1 MYTRIKCSYKRLNTL
16 SVQWEQD
23 RFLYLVRQFVGHISP
38 LGPQA
43 EALQRSFESS
53 SSCWRSVFSQTA
65 KNKMTLSPAVTAL
78 CENSNQVFLDA
89 AKLLLTYADN
99 IIRNP
104 NEEKYRSIRIGNPTF
119 STKLLPVKGAVECLF
134 EMGFEEAETHLVFP
148 PSASV
153 EQLKLIRESI
163 AAERDLRMSGE
174 RPVQPASQPAAASMS
189 APQTAAASCPSPAP
203 STQQP
208 SSLESSMSFFVTLQ
222 SNFQHVMQYE
232 NLELQLKA
240 RSIIPH
246 QQLSSAAEHQL
257 KELKEADPE
266 CKVGMEEC
274 LVLQLLRWFK
284 QDFFSW
290 VDCLPC
296 SQCGGPTTHRQA
308 LSPTAEELRWG
319 AQRVEN
325 HYCQSCQLS
334 TRFPRYNH
342 PEKLLETRR
351 GRCGEWANCFTLC
364 CRALGLEARYIWDS
378 TDHVWTEVYSVSQR
392 RWLHCD
398 SCENVCDKPLLYEV
412 GWGKKLAYVLAFSK
426 DQVVDVTWRYSCKHP
441 EVLSRRTRVKE
452 AWLLHTINGLNA
464 ARQQSLSPDRK
475 RELTERLLVELV
487 EFISPKK
494 PKPGELGGRN
504 SGSLAWRIARGETR
518 GADAKASTQAEAF
531 VFTPTEEEKKTRL
544 LHVRYSASTDQ
555 YCRVSNSSE
564 IIQSWDQCVWK
575 KDSVFRKV
583 ETDWKMAYIARTE
596 GFPVGRI
603 SWKFDLAPA
612 GFKIHSV
619 SVMARS
625 QTFHSGNVSWSLQ
638 SGQTT
643 TEFSGDG
650 QQQPFPSF
658 AGSSELIVAAE
669 LSGGDGDNSWQ
680 HSQLFRQAL
689 DEQEPSFEVIIQ
701 LQDA

>member
-1 MYTRIKCSYKRLNTL
+1 Y
-16 SVQWEQD
+16 
-23 RFLYLVRQFVGHISP
+23 
-38 LGPQA
+38 
-43 EALQRSFESS
+43 
-53 SSCWRSVFSQTA
+53 
-65 KNKMTLSPAVTAL
+65 
-78 CENSNQVFLDA
+78 
-89 AKLLLTYADN
+89 
-99 IIRNP
+99 P

-148 PSASV
+148 QSASV

-163 AAERDLRMSGE
+163 AAERDLRMRGGC
-174 RPVQPASQPAAASMS
+174 PVQPVSQPVVAPASAPESSAAASS
-189 APQTAAASCPSPAP
+189 PPAAPAAP

-208 SSLESSMSFFVTLQ
+208 SSKESSMSLFVTLQ
-222 SNFQHVMQYE
+222 SNFQHVLQYE

-240 RSIIPH
+240 RSTIPH
-246 QQLSSAAEHQL
+246 QELSAAAQHKL

-266 CKVGMEEC
+266 CKLGIEEC
-274 LVLQLLRWFK
+274 LVLELLRWFK

-290 VDCLPC
+290 VDSLPC
-296 SQCGGPTTHRQA
+296 SRCGGPTKHGQP

-325 HYCQSCQLS
+325 HYCQSCRLS
-334 TRFPRYNH
+334 TRFPRYNN

-378 TDHVWTEVYSVSQR
+378 TDHVWTEIYSVSQH

-441 EVLSRRTRVKE
+441 EVLSRRTRVQE

-487 EFISPKK
+487 EFISPKH
-494 PKPGELGGRN
+494 PKPGELGGRD

-518 GADAKASTQAEAF
+518 AADTKASTQAEAF
-531 VFTPTEEEKKTRL
+531 VFIPTEEEKKAKL
-544 LHVRYSASTDQ
+544 LHVHYSAPKDQ
-555 YCRVSNSSE
+555 YCRVSSSSE
-564 IIQSWDQCVWK
+564 IIPNWDQCVWTK
-575 KDSVFRKV
+575 ESVFRKV
-583 ETDWKMAYIARTE
+583 EDDWKMVYIARTE
-596 GFPVGRI
+596 GSSVGKI
-603 SWKFDLAPA
+603 SWKFDFAPA
-612 GFKIHSV
+612 GFKIGSV
-619 SVMARS
+619 SIMAS
-625 QTFHSGNVSWSLQ
+625 SHTFHSGKVCWSLQ
-638 SGQTT
+638 SGQIT

-650 QQQPFPSF
+650 RLQSFPSLS
-658 AGSSELIVAAE
+658 GSSELIVAAE
-669 LSGGDGDNSWQ
+669 LSGGEGETSWQ
-680 HSQLFRQAL
+680 HSQLFRQDL
-689 DEQEPSFEVIIQ
+689 NDQESSFEVIIQ
-701 LQDA
+701 LQDL

>member
-1 MYTRIKCSYKRLNTL
+1 
-16 SVQWEQD
+16 
-23 RFLYLVRQFVGHISP
+23 
-38 LGPQA
+38 
-43 EALQRSFESS
+43 
-53 SSCWRSVFSQTA
+53 
-65 KNKMTLSPAVTAL
+65 MTLSPAVATL
-78 CENSNQVFLDA
+78 CDNSDEVFLDV

-99 IIRNP
+99 IIRYP

-148 PSASV
+148 QSASV
-153 EQLKLIRESI
+153 EQLKLIRECI
-163 AAERDLRMSGE
+163 AAERDLRACGG
-174 RPVQPASQPAAASMS
+174 RPVQPASQPAAAS
-189 APQTAAASCPSPAP
+189 APETSAAASPPAGP

-232 NLELQLKA
+232 NPELQLKA
-240 RSIIPH
+240 RSVIPH
-246 QQLSSAAEHQL
+246 QQLSSTAQHKL
-257 KELKEADPE
+257 KGLKEADPE
-266 CKVGMEEC
+266 CKLGIEEC
-274 LVLQLLRWFK
+274 LVLELLQWFK

-296 SQCGGPTTHRQA
+296 SQCGGPTKHAQA

-325 HYCQSCQLS
+325 HYCQSCRLS

-378 TDHVWTEVYSVSQR
+378 TDHVWTEIYSVSQH

-398 SCENVCDKPLLYEV
+398 SCENVCDKPLLYEI

-426 DQVVDVTWRYSCKHP
+426 DQVVDVTWRYSCKHA
-441 EVLSRRTRVKE
+441 EVLSRRTRVQE

-504 SGSLAWRIARGETR
+504 SGSLAWRMARGETR
-518 GADAKASTQAEAF
+518 AADKKVEAF
-531 VFTPTEEEKKTRL
+531 VFTPTEEEKKARL
-544 LHVRYSASTDQ
+544 LHVRYSAPKDQ
-555 YCRVSNSSE
+555 YCRVSSSSE
-564 IIQSWDQCVWK
+564 VIPNWDQCVWTK
-575 KDSVFRKV
+575 ESVFRKV
-583 ETDWKMAYIARTE
+583 ENDWKMVYIARTE
-596 GFPVGRI
+596 GSSVGKI
-603 SWKFDLAPA
+603 SWKFDFAPA
-612 GFKIHSV
+612 GFKIRSV
-619 SVMARS
+619 SIMANS
-625 QTFHSGNVSWSLQ
+625 QTFQSGKVCWSVQ
-638 SGQTT
+638 SGQIT

-650 QQQPFPSF
+650 TLQSFPSLS
-658 AGSSELIVAAE
+658 GSSELIVAAE
-669 LSGGDGDNSWQ
+669 LSGGDGDTSWQ
-680 HSQLFRQAL
+680 HSQLFRQGL
-689 DEQEPSFEVIIQ
+689 NEQESSFEVIIQ